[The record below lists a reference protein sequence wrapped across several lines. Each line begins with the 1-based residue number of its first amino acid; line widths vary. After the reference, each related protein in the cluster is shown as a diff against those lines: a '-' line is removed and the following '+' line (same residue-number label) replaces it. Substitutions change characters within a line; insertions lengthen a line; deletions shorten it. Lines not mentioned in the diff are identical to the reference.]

1 MFRCFW
7 ITPIFQLN
15 VLMTDFLFHIYSIYN
30 KISHEPFERK
40 PRAVTC
46 FVKHLVTDKT
56 QSRSLSAVAAQGNSA
71 ANITSGCSKATGTQ
85 CGATLLA
92 AITVH
97 AHQILEVESSLCDIT
112 EGPGS
117 WCLLLV
123 SILELGGIHPPI
135 PNHNQGPIHSYKSQ
149 DFNPARYLG
158 PNPPALWAQ
167 KPVLTGVK

>member
-1 MFRCFW
+1 MIHFA
-7 ITPIFQLN
+7 
-15 VLMTDFLFHIYSIYN
+15 
-30 KISHEPFERK
+30 RK

-85 CGATLLA
+85 CSATLLA

-123 SILELGGIHPPI
+123 SILELGVSTPQSQTITRDLSI
-135 PNHNQGPIHSYKSQ
+135 AMGPKVSIQHGKGAHTPS
-149 DFNPARYLG
+149 FVG
-158 PNPPALWAQ
+158 P
-167 KPVLTGVK
+167 K